1 MSDAKSEIEGFIAI
15 PTTSG
20 EQQQQQHQQNEQQVV
35 GTKDIKAPDQVGKKQ
50 RKRLIEEKSAQE
62 PNPLILEHATLQS
75 VPQHMEKL
83 LNQYQECHKMPAAE
97 WLHLLTYLV
106 ALESGFVEEETFAQK
121 RHLIEPVPS
130 FSSFHALNVRLLS
143 EQPAKYSVCFNDTAY
158 IMRLRT
164 LLDKH
169 APEESSLVSALQSRL
184 MAITLGDQLMITLS
198 PAPPSKQPGYS
209 ISLSI
214 GRYVLNVQAK
224 NKPIYHRFRK
234 LDELSYQLKQHL
246 FHPMRSQQLMQMEM
260 KLQPSLLG
268 LPDDLY
274 FEIFRYL
281 DKSQLNVVARVN
293 RHLHFYSKE
302 VERKSV
308 KGGKLSSGFYR
319 NSWNP

>member
-1 MSDAKSEIEGFIAI
+1 M
-15 PTTSG
+15 
-20 EQQQQQHQQNEQQVV
+20 
-35 GTKDIKAPDQVGKKQ
+35 GKKQ
-50 RKRLIEEKSAQE
+50 RPRLIQEKSTQE
-62 PNPLILEHATLQS
+62 TNPLILEHATLEW
-75 VPQHMEKL
+75 VPQHMDKL
-83 LNQYQECHKMPAAE
+83 LNQYQECRKMPAAE

-106 ALESGFVEEETFAQK
+106 ALECGFVEEETFAQK
-121 RHLIEPVPS
+121 RHLIQPVPS
-130 FSSFHALNVRLLS
+130 FSSFHAQNVRILS
-143 EQPAKYSVCFNDTAY
+143 EQPARYEVCFNDTVY

-169 APEESSLVSALQSRL
+169 APEETSLVAALQCRL
-184 MAITLGDQLMITLS
+184 MAVSLGDQLMITLS

-209 ISLSI
+209 VSLSI
-214 GRYVLNVQAK
+214 GRYVLNIQAK

-246 FHPMRSQQLMQMEM
+246 FQPMRSQQLMQMEM

-268 LPDDLY
+268 LPDELY

-302 VERKSV
+302 VERKRL
-308 KGGKLSSGFYR
+308 KGGRS
-319 NSWNP
+319 

>member
-1 MSDAKSEIEGFIAI
+1 MSDAKSEIEGFLAC

-20 EQQQQQHQQNEQQVV
+20 EQQQTQQQQQQLNEQQVV
-35 GTKDIKAPDQVGKKQ
+35 ATKDIKAPDQVAKKQ
-50 RKRLIEEKSAQE
+50 RQRLIHEKSAQE
-62 PNPLILEHATLQS
+62 PDPLILEHATRES

-83 LNQYQECHKMPAAE
+83 LKQYQENRRMPAAE

-106 ALESGFVEEETFAQK
+106 ALECGFVEEETFAQK

-143 EQPAKYSVCFNDTAY
+143 EQPAQYDVCFNDTAY
-158 IMRLRT
+158 LMRLRT

-169 APEESSLVSALQSRL
+169 APEETSLVAALQSRL
-184 MAITLGDQLMITLS
+184 MAITLGDQLMVTLS

-209 ISLSI
+209 ISLPI
-214 GRYVLNVQAK
+214 GRYVLNIQAK

-234 LDELSYQLKQHL
+234 LDELSYQLKQHV
-246 FHPMRSQQLMQMEM
+246 FQPMRSQQLMQMEK

-268 LPDDLY
+268 LPDELY

-281 DKSQLNVVARVN
+281 DKSQLNVVAKVN
-293 RHLHFYSKE
+293 RQLYFYSKE
-302 VERKSV
+302 MERKR
-308 KGGKLSSGFYR
+308 KRGGRS
-319 NSWNP
+319 